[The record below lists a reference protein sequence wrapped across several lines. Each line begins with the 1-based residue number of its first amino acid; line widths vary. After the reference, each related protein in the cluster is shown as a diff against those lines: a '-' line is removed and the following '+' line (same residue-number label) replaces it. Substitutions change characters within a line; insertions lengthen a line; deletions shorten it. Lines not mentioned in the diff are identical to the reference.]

1 MMDPHDRA
9 AADALEA
16 VSRAVAAWATDALFE
31 SDPSLEQRYGTSGRR
46 LWRSEMQSRLN
57 HLVEAIAAAREELFV
72 SNAAWSRTAFIAREM
87 AEADLRASIAALG
100 RTLKEQVPTSVWAR
114 AEPMLA
120 MASQRIQSVS
130 SSGSSGDALGS
141 GVEAPE
147 ARDARLYLLRL
158 LQRDR
163 EGAAEIASSA
173 LAGGATL
180 GHVYERI
187 LMPALAEVGRMWHL
201 QEATI
206 ADEHYCTGAT
216 QMIMARLRAAVP
228 TRPLRGKRVVAT
240 AVGGDLHEVG
250 IRMVA
255 DLFDADGWDV
265 EFLGANMPTADLV
278 DAIDPDRGGHATDL
292 VAASASTTLA
302 VRAMADLVTAIRSHA
317 ATAQVPIIVGG
328 TPFRIV
334 PDLWQVVGADG
345 FAANAADALKV
356 GEQLVAQR
364 AHPQP

>member
-1 MMDPHDRA
+1 MDPHDRA

-31 SDPSLEQRYGTSGRR
+31 ADSAMESRYGSSGRR

-57 HLVEAIAAAREELFV
+57 HLVEAIAAGRAELFA

-87 AEADLRASIAALG
+87 AESDLRASIAALG
-100 RTLKEQVPTSVWAR
+100 RTLQEHVPGAVWTR
-114 AEPMLA
+114 AEPMLELA
-120 MASQRIQSVS
+120 TRRIESVS
-130 SSGSSGDALGS
+130 SWGSSGDALPQGL
-141 GVEAPE
+141 EAPE

-163 EGAAEIASSA
+163 EGAAEIAAAA
-173 LAGGATL
+173 LSQGASL

-216 QMIMARLRAAVP
+216 QMIMARLRASVP
-228 TRPLRGKRVVAT
+228 TRPSRGKRVVAT

-302 VRAMADLVTAIRSHA
+302 VRAVADLVSAIRSHA
-317 ATAQVPIIVGG
+317 ATAHVPIIVGG

-334 PDLWQVVGADG
+334 ADLWQVVGADG
-345 FAANAADALKV
+345 FAATAADALSV
-356 GEQLVAQR
+356 GERLVS
-364 AHPQP
+364 QPARR

>member
-1 MMDPHDRA
+1 MDPHDRA

-16 VSRAVAAWATDALFE
+16 VSRAVAAWSTDALYDA
-31 SDPSLEQRYGTSGRR
+31 DPSMEARYGSSGRR

-57 HLVEAIAAAREELFV
+57 HLVEAIAAGRAELFA

-87 AEADLRASIAALG
+87 AEADLRASIDALG
-100 RTLKEQVPTSVWAR
+100 RTLQEQVPGPVWMR

-120 MASQRIQSVS
+120 LAVQRIQSVS
-130 SSGSSGDALGS
+130 SSASAGDALAT

-147 ARDARLYLLRL
+147 ARDARMYLLRL

-163 EGAAEIASSA
+163 EGAAEIAAAA

-228 TRPLRGKRVVAT
+228 TKRSRGMRVVAT

-302 VRAMADLVTAIRSHA
+302 VRAMADLVSAIRSHP
-317 ATAQVPIIVGG
+317 ATAHVPVMVGG
-328 TPFRIV
+328 TPFRLV
-334 PDLWQVVGADG
+334 PDLWTVVGADG
-345 FAANAADALKV
+345 SALTAADALLV
-356 GEQLVAQR
+356 GEQLVTQR
-364 AHPQP
+364 SRR

>member
-1 MMDPHDRA
+1 MMDPYDRA

-31 SDPSLEQRYGTSGRR
+31 ADPSMDQRYGASGRR

-57 HLVEAIAAAREELFV
+57 HLVEAIAASRAELFA

-87 AEADLRASIAALG
+87 AESDLRASMVALG
-100 RTLKEQVPTSVWAR
+100 RTMQEQVPAAVWAR

-120 MASQRIQSVS
+120 LAAQRIQSVS
-130 SSGSSGDALGS
+130 SSATSGDALVTGL
-141 GVEAPE
+141 EAPE

-163 EGAAEIASSA
+163 EGAAEIASAALSA
-173 LAGGATL
+173 GATL

-216 QMIMARLRAAVP
+216 QMIMARLRAAVT
-228 TRPLRGKRVVAT
+228 TRPSRGKRVVAT

-265 EFLGANMPTADLV
+265 EFLGANMPSADLV

-302 VRAMADLVTAIRSHA
+302 VRAMADLVRAIRSHA
-317 ATAQVPIIVGG
+317 ETAHVPIIVGG

-345 FAANAADALKV
+345 FALNAADALKV

-364 AHPQP
+364 VRR